1 MQDMKRK
8 CVNREIMNKPEEKN
22 DYWYPLRITG
32 GECLEFKSLLDESGI
47 VSYFDPKAFRNVIF
61 VKASM
66 DVIEEIKQG
75 HKDSFS
81 VHYLWDGVTF
91 RPARIAEKTMSD
103 FLKVAGQQEGSPLYL
118 ETVSSL
124 LKDCQSVR
132 VTSGVYSGIEGK
144 LVRIKK
150 SKRVMIALP
159 GDIAVATEYIRPDC
173 MEVID

>member
-1 MQDMKRK
+1 MKRK

-75 HKDSFS
+75 HKDRFS
-81 VHYLWDGVTF
+81 VHYLWDGVKF
-91 RPARIAEKTMSD
+91 APAVVPDKLMGN
-103 FLKVAGQQEGSPLYL
+103 FMKVAESDEESRLCL
-118 ETVSSL
+118 ERVSTL
-124 LKDCQSVR
+124 LKDCRKVR
-132 VTSGVYSGIEGK
+132 VTSGMYSGIEGN

-150 SKRVMIALP
+150 TLRVMVALP
-159 GDIAVATEYIRPDC
+159 GDIAVATGYIRPEC
-173 MEVID
+173 MEVLV